1 MALKNT
7 LRSYRRHI
15 KECDSKQIAAGLA
28 PKKPTFHPHGKRQE
42 IADNC
47 TCPIVAQ
54 GYLTHHVTPDG
65 KQKRILH
72 LSLGGV
78 TTWTEANIEIAKLLE
93 AGKLPWCA
101 AHKITSMKAF
111 EDKDT
116 CQRFV
121 ESWRMLVRREG
132 EELSQPGKE
141 AGLNLFKAF
150 LNFSVE
156 AGFLSKNGAKKLF
169 VTQDAEVN
177 RYGLELDEYKRILT
191 AIKGT
196 DLKANETRAA
206 LELMRYTGMRIVDC
220 AKFNRAELVPN
231 VSGNGFNANFIQKKT
246 GKRCIVPV
254 PAHVVALLNALPVRE
269 SGNYFSVSRFVIA
282 DRLQAIFDTV
292 KTKHKVTPHCLRHT
306 FAIQLITAGVEI
318 SIISKWMG
326 HEKVST
332 TQEHYQNIIDST
344 KVEFERIARETVQR
358 MLDKTSAA

>member
-1 MALKNT
+1 MYHSCMALKNT

-15 KECDSKQIAAGLA
+15 KECDSKQIAAGLT
-28 PKKPTFHPHGKRQE
+28 PKKPTFQPHGKRQE

-93 AGKLPWCA
+93 AGKLPTIEETKAVATPVDNSILAAIVRFEASRGVGSLTPVEHTTKRKYHVLLRVRLLPWCA

-156 AGFLSKNGAKKLF
+156 AGFLSKNGA
-169 VTQDAEVN
+169 
-177 RYGLELDEYKRILT
+177 
-191 AIKGT
+191 
-196 DLKANETRAA
+196 
-206 LELMRYTGMRIVDC
+206 
-220 AKFNRAELVPN
+220 
-231 VSGNGFNANFIQKKT
+231 
-246 GKRCIVPV
+246 
-254 PAHVVALLNALPVRE
+254 
-269 SGNYFSVSRFVIA
+269 
-282 DRLQAIFDTV
+282 
-292 KTKHKVTPHCLRHT
+292 
-306 FAIQLITAGVEI
+306 
-318 SIISKWMG
+318 
-326 HEKVST
+326 
-332 TQEHYQNIIDST
+332 
-344 KVEFERIARETVQR
+344 
-358 MLDKTSAA
+358 